1 MTVGKET
8 MTAITT
14 LVHDSNKAEL
24 NESSTF
30 FYFQIHDSKQLI
42 WCIKRYDKIEYVCL
56 L

>member
-14 LVHDSNKAEL
+14 LVHDSNKTEL

-42 WCIKRYDKIEYVCL
+42 WCIKQYDKIEYVCL